1 MKYKAGNVSDEK
13 TLTTITAGTK
23 NFDYTGGIQTFTA
36 PDTGTYKLEV
46 WGAQGGNC
54 FRDVG
59 GKRRL

>member
-1 MKYKAGNVSDEK
+1 MSDEK

-46 WGAQGGNC
+46 WGAQGGDC
-54 FRDVG
+54 YRDVG